1 MNLLLPFLNKRLG
14 SASPFCMFTYL
25 TICCQYP
32 TRTRAFFFFFFLFFQ
47 DLLGSMGLM
56 STNTLEQHAAIGSLS
71 TLMSIIPSDTF
82 LEFEKVSCAC
92 LQYFSFWHYLVH
104 FHFNVLLSLQHLKEV
119 PDRTSHDT
127 LSENDIKVIQMHIY
141 VI

>member
-1 MNLLLPFLNKRLG
+1 
-14 SASPFCMFTYL
+14 MFTYL
-25 TICCQYP
+25 TICRQYP
-32 TRTRAFFFFFFLFFQ
+32 TWTSAFFFVLFFSFQ

-82 LEFEKVSCAC
+82 LEFEKVSRAC
-92 LQYFSFWHYLVH
+92 LQYFSTLFSFWHYLGH
-104 FHFNVLLSLQHLKEV
+104 FHFIVLLSLQHLKEL